1 MITPGASLTLEL
13 VVAATADIN
22 PAFPLEAANDLAGI
36 GFGRRHG
43 SS

>member
-1 MITPGASLTLEL
+1 MLEL

-22 PAFPLEAANDLAGI
+22 PAFPLKPANDLAGI
-36 GFGRRHG
+36 GFERRRG